1 MPQPTPAPGPVPA
14 HIQAATALL
23 ATAILRR
30 RTRAFLSTPTP
41 ATEFEKNL
49 IAPPNRGFI
58 GTPRSKNREEN

>member
-1 MPQPTPAPGPVPA
+1 MPQSIPAPRPVQT

-30 RTRAFLSTPTP
+30 RTRVFLSTPTP
-41 ATEFEKNL
+41 ATGFEKDL

>member
-1 MPQPTPAPGPVPA
+1 MPQSTPAPRPVPA

-30 RTRAFLSTPTP
+30 RTRVFLSAPTP
-41 ATEFEKNL
+41 ATGFDKDL

-58 GTPRSKNREEN
+58 GAPRSKNREEN

>member
-1 MPQPTPAPGPVPA
+1 MTQPTAAPRPVLA
-14 HIQAATALL
+14 HIQTAIALL

-41 ATEFEKNL
+41 ATGFEKDL